1 MSLKLTDILAPIL
14 LLVLFVPSSD
24 DAESTKPT
32 VDPAKPEIVVALDA
46 AHEARKVQLGKLIRV
61 FSAEDLSDSTV
72 MDTWV
77 KAESQIAVDT
87 MKPVAVL
94 IYQAFETG
102 PDAML
107 KIADDLEGENPGEP
121 E

>member
-1 MSLKLTDILAPIL
+1 VAIKLTDILAPIL

-24 DAESTKPT
+24 NAGSTKPA

-46 AHEARKVQLGKLIRV
+46 AHETRKVQLGKLIRV
-61 FSAEDLSDSTV
+61 FSAEDLSDSKV

-77 KAESQIAVDT
+77 KAESQISVDT

-102 PDAML
+102 PAAML
-107 KIADDLEGENPGEP
+107 KIADQLEGANAPDK
-121 E
+121 